1 MPPYRQP
8 PPKPAR
14 NWQIVREHEEAKW
27 QHPEA
32 EDGQEA
38 QQSAE
43 NEGNADCHPRN
54 PRTRHTDAERAEHK
68 PAACVIDAEAPCL
81 HLALSVALR
90 LFTIIPIRHA
100 SEMGADNRNTSSFHF
115 FEKTAWQIG
124 KAFVL
129 AHSHR
134 AKQ

>member
-1 MPPYRQP
+1 MPPDRQP
-8 PPKPAR
+8 TPKPAR
-14 NWQIVREHEEAKW
+14 ERQIVREHDEAKR

-38 QQSAE
+38 QEPAQDESYAE
-43 NEGNADCHPRN
+43 PHPRDA
-54 PRTRHTDAERAEHK
+54 RARQADAEGAEHK
-68 PAACVIDAEAPCL
+68 PAAGMIDAEAPCPR
-81 HLALSVALR
+81 LALFAAPR
-90 LFTIIPIRHA
+90 LSAIIPFCH
-100 SEMGADNRNTSSFHF
+100 SPEMGAGNPNTSSFHF